1 MPCRSVSFGGPSGSL
16 WPEAISC
23 TCSAP
28 FEARSAPAPT
38 STVIDR
44 GRFLARRIT
53 SLPPYSSSQFSIGA
67 FPHDF
72 YPFPPFCNAAR
83 DFLALAQPLLWGIP
97 ETQAHALE
105 N

>member
-1 MPCRSVSFGGPSGSL
+1 FGGPSGSL

-44 GRFLARRIT
+44 GRFLAPRIT
-53 SLPPYSSSQFSIGA
+53 SLPPLHRPAVVNRPVSQRLPLSPAGLRGRQSISALWHGA
-67 FPHDF
+67 CVGVSTAIRSKGFGEQID
-72 YPFPPFCNAAR
+72 
-83 DFLALAQPLLWGIP
+83 
-97 ETQAHALE
+97 
-105 N
+105 